1 MDEYSEQ
8 YRTIR
13 KKIEETW
20 PQWKIDFC
28 NSNILISAHAKK
40 LERKDAKHMPNQ
52 FIEIERKFLLDSFP
66 TDLPLKE
73 EFQVYQAYL
82 SINPEV
88 RIRRNEKDGK
98 DTAYYLAIKSSGEMI
113 RKEVEI
119 PISKDHFYALAEMV
133 SQPFIT
139 KDFRIYLLPNDLL
152 LECSHVDKGR
162 DTEFMYAEVEFPNGQ
177 AAEAFELLPNF
188 MADVTSDSS
197 YKMKNFWKRTR
208 G

>member
-119 PISKDHFYALAEMV
+119 PISKR
-133 SQPFIT
+133 S
-139 KDFRIYLLPNDLL
+139 LLCP
-152 LECSHVDKGR
+152 GR
-162 DTEFMYAEVEFPNGQ
+162 DGIS
-177 AAEAFELLPNF
+177 AFHHQGLPHLSAPERSVAG
-188 MADVTSDSS
+188 MLSC
-197 YKMKNFWKRTR
+197 R
-208 G
+208 